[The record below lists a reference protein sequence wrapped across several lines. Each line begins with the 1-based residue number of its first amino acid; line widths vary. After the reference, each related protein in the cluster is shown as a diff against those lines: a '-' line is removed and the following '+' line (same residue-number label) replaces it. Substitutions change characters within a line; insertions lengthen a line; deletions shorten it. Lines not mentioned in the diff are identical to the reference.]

1 MPDRSASRHEPTGC
15 GNFRGVALLP
25 RRQDKTAPNAIEKLE
40 AKLLLEIADLPRQS
54 GLGNVKLERCL
65 GHRTLLG
72 HGDKR
77 SKAPEVHACL
87 YRVGIRK

>member
-1 MPDRSASRHEPTGC
+1 MCLIGQRADMTQQAAATSEE
-15 GNFRGVALLP
+15 LLSF

-40 AKLLLEIADLPRQS
+40 AELLLEIADLPRQS
-54 GLGNVKLERCL
+54 RLGNVKVERCL

-77 SKAPEVHACL
+77 S
-87 YRVGIRK
+87 